1 MLEMLQRRLEAG
13 LQTTPEHL
21 EAVRFTVAPKGIGGD
36 DLSGAQRELLRQ
48 IAAVYVTRLPDVLA
62 AIEMARFTDEALRS
76 LSFAWAGGLERGVP
90 HYYRVQGPRLLIEY
104 DNAQRAGN
112 HAHSVWRDPDGDF
125 GVDVLGEHHVQG
137 AGRES
142 T

>member
-1 MLEMLQRRLEAG
+1 MTEAQRRLLRVLIEAN
-13 LQTTPEHL
+13 L
-21 EAVRFTVAPKGIGGD
+21 ARAPD
-36 DLSGAQRELLRQ
+36 DLVEA
-48 IAAVYVTRLPDVLA
+48 
-62 AIEMARFTDEALRS
+62 EMARFWTAALDEVH
-76 LSFAWAGGLERGVP
+76 FAWAGGVERGVP

-125 GVDVLGEHHVQG
+125 GMDVLGEHHLRGARRQG
-137 AGRES
+137 QEQRRF